1 MNRLEELILQR
12 KATLIVVFT
21 LGLAAVPIMLNWKSN
36 IFAGTSLSE
45 NAGLGFILKIVSFLF
60 LTAFC
65 AIPAFVI
72 YLIKLIYCQIQ
83 ISKLT
88 P

>member
-1 MNRLEELILQR
+1 MTKLEELQMHR
-12 KATLIVVFT
+12 QAALIVVCT
-21 LGLAAVPIMLNWKSN
+21 LGLAAVPVALNWKSN
-36 IFAGTSLSE
+36 IFAGTSFD
-45 NAGLGFILKIVSFLF
+45 NGGLGFVLKIVSFLF
-60 LTAFC
+60 LTILC
-65 AIPAFVI
+65 AIPAFII

>member
-1 MNRLEELILQR
+1 MTRLEELEIQR
-12 KATLIVVFT
+12 KAALIVVFT

-36 IFAGTSLSE
+36 IFAGTSLD
-45 NAGLGFILKIVSFLF
+45 NGGLGFVLKIVSFLL
-60 LTAFC
+60 LTAIC
-65 AIPAFVI
+65 AIPAFII

-83 ISKLT
+83 INKLM

>member
-1 MNRLEELILQR
+1 MTRLEELQMQR
-12 KATLIVVFT
+12 KAALIVVFT
-21 LGLAAVPIMLNWKSN
+21 FGLAAVPIMLNWKSN
-36 IFAGTSLSE
+36 IFAGTSLDKG
-45 NAGLGFILKIVSFLF
+45 GLGFILKIVSFLL
-60 LTAFC
+60 LTVIC

-72 YLIKLIYCQIQ
+72 YLVKLIYSQIE

>member
-1 MNRLEELILQR
+1 MTALEELKLKR
-12 KATLIVVFT
+12 GAALIVVFT

-36 IFAGTSLSE
+36 LFAGTSLD
-45 NAGLGFILKIVSFLF
+45 NGGVGFVLKIVSFLF
-60 LTAFC
+60 LTAIF